1 VKRPLRAL
9 ALLAVIPLLAW
20 AAGGA
25 RADSGAAVSEFGWWT
40 QAPGGAT
47 AQSGGGIQ
55 VADSPAGNV
64 SVAAV
69 RISVSATSLTS
80 ANLVLSEGQ
89 QVGTAIIQ
97 ICPTTASWTATSGGA
112 WDQRPEPNCASPI
125 PMERDATTLTW
136 TASVLSLMP
145 SGPAEVSLMIVPG
158 PSTLPAPAPFNI
170 NFVNAEIQA
179 EGTTD
184 VPTPAAGPSE
194 SSGGGFDTTFG
205 AASDVGSP
213 ADFGVPT
220 PLPEPAVAAPAA
232 NEQAIAAP
240 SQVGGRFP
248 TRGDTGLPAGG
259 SKQPWGRLPLFVLLA
274 IAVGAA
280 ASFGRVQLRDRGLLS
295 A

>member
-1 VKRPLRAL
+1 MMRRRP
-9 ALLAVIPLLAW
+9 ALLLVALVPLLAW

-25 RADSGAAVSEFGWWT
+25 RAETGATVAEFGWWT

-47 AQSGGGIQ
+47 AQAGGGIQ
-55 VADSPAGNV
+55 VADSPAGNL

-69 RISVSATSLTS
+69 RITVSASSLTS
-80 ANLVLSEGQ
+80 ATLVLSEGQ
-89 QVGTAIIQ
+89 QVGTAILQ
-97 ICPTTASWTATSGGA
+97 VCPTTSSWSAAAGGP
-112 WDQRPEPNCASPI
+112 WDQRPEPNCTAPI
-125 PMERDATTLTW
+125 PLVRDAAALVW
-136 TASVLSLMP
+136 TANVQSLMP
-145 SGPAEVSLMIVPG
+145 TGPAEVSLMVVPG
-158 PSTLPAPAPFNI
+158 ASTLPAPAPFNI

-184 VPTPAAGPSE
+184 APTPAAGPSD

-213 ADFGVPT
+213 SDFGVPA
-220 PLPEPAVAAPAA
+220 PLPTPAVAAPAA

-240 SQVGGRFP
+240 AQVAGRFP
-248 TRGDTGLPAGG
+248 TRGDVGLPGG
-259 SKQPWGRLPLFVLLA
+259 GDKKPWGRLPIFIVLA

-280 ASFGRVQLRDRGLLS
+280 ASFGRVQLRQRGLIS